1 MTTGTK
7 FAQQYELARFR
18 FLIVDDEPF
27 TRQVIA
33 SALRGMNCLKLMFAH
48 DGQEALDRLE
58 NSGERVDFVLSDFQ
72 MPRLTGLQLLK
83 SIRCGVRGISNKTR
97 FGLLTG
103 YSDIDIVGAAFRL
116 DVDCFLTKP
125 VTMQTLNDRLGQSLS
140 RDRTLE
146 GPAHYQPVQVDIR
159 KSMSV
164 AATAKVAA
172 AAVDDAPPP
181 PARLVSVQSIVEGSL
196 LLEDLHTTS
205 GELIL
210 KQGHMLS
217 RRILDL
223 LGQLAEIDP
232 LFRYIQVS
240 PPETT

>member
-1 MTTGTK
+1 
-7 FAQQYELARFR
+7 
-18 FLIVDDEPF
+18 
-27 TRQVIA
+27 
-33 SALRGMNCLKLMFAH
+33 
-48 DGQEALDRLE
+48 
-58 NSGERVDFVLSDFQ
+58 
-72 MPRLTGLQLLK
+72 
-83 SIRCGVRGISNKTR
+83 
-97 FGLLTG
+97 
-103 YSDIDIVGAAFRL
+103 
-116 DVDCFLTKP
+116 
-125 VTMQTLNDRLGQSLS
+125 MQTLNDRLGQSLS

-164 AATAKVAA
+164 AATAKAAA